1 MKKGDR
7 TEPKFQD
14 TVVFVPFFGGNESQL
29 KKHVD
34 LISSFG
40 FKTEFV
46 SLDEEFKDLFSNIFS
61 ANKGLGFKHVW
72 ADRIE
77 SELNRIPGKKIVFS
91 MSNPSS
97 GAIEAVGRRAA
108 SDISGL
114 VCEGGPTNNFW
125 ESIVNYLT
133 HEKPIS
139 FKPARWALAAATT
152 VLWTPDFRKSLHQDL
167 NTFPLKFPI
176 LSIRGWKDPLIDSK
190 DIDAVFEEHENLNW
204 QKLSLPEAG
213 HLNGLKDYPDEYIEP
228 LKKFLEKVATPL

>member
-1 MKKGDR
+1 MKKSVKGPSKYQ
-7 TEPKFQD
+7 E
-14 TVVFVPFFGGNESQL
+14 TVVFVPFFGGNHSQL

-34 LISSFG
+34 LIEGFG
-40 FKTEFV
+40 FKTAFID
-46 SLDEEFKDLFSNIFS
+46 LDEEFKDLFANVFS

-77 SELNRIPGKKIVFS
+77 SALNEIPGKKIIFS

-97 GAIEAVGRRAA
+97 GAIEAISRRAA
-108 SDISGL
+108 SDIKGL

-133 HEKPIS
+133 HERPIG
-139 FKPARWALAAATT
+139 FRPARWALAAATT

-167 NTFPLKFPI
+167 NTFPTRFPI

-190 DIDAVFEEHENLNW
+190 DIDAVFEDHENLNW

-228 LKKFLEKVATPL
+228 LKKFLETVGTPT

>member
-1 MKKGDR
+1 MKKLDKAGA
-7 TEPKFQD
+7 KFEE
-14 TVVFVPFFGGNESQL
+14 TLVFVPFFGGGRSQL
-29 KKHVD
+29 KKHIE
-34 LISSFG
+34 LIEGLG
-40 FKTEFV
+40 FTTEFID
-46 SLDEEFKDLFSNIFS
+46 LDDEFKALFTNVFS

-77 SELNRIPGKKIVFS
+77 SALNQIPGKKIVFS

-97 GAIEAVGRRAA
+97 GAIEAISRRAA
-108 SDISGL
+108 SDIRAL
-114 VCEGGPTNNFW
+114 ICEGGPTNNFW

-133 HEKPIS
+133 HEKPIG

-152 VLWTPDFRKSLHQDL
+152 VLWTPDFRKSLHEDL
-167 NTFPLKFPI
+167 SVLPSKFPI

-190 DIDAVFEEHENLNW
+190 DIDAVFEGHENLDW

-213 HLNGLKDYPDEYIEP
+213 HLNGLKDYPDEYTGP